1 MQSITLKKSI
11 LENKIISTENKSYI
25 LFYII
30 FLIGLAGHFWDRYFD
45 LMLLLTPFVL
55 FLTGTFALI
64 LSGELRSKKFIVW
77 FVAMYLFTL
86 SVEIAGVTTGK
97 IFGEY
102 TYGNVLGFKL
112 AGVPLIIGFNWL
124 LVILG
129 VFAISN
135 NLFKNKFL
143 IIITS
148 SMLAVLFDYIIEP
161 VAVKLNYWQWEMN
174 AVPVQNYLAWFVVSL
189 IALVSLVYFN
199 IKIHSKIFIHYF
211 ICLIIFFL
219 ILNFR

>member
-1 MQSITLKKSI
+1 MQSVTLDKSI
-11 LENKIISTENKSYI
+11 FQNRKVGTENKSYL
-25 LFYII
+25 LFYIV
-30 FLIGLAGHFWDRYFD
+30 FLMGLAGHFLDNYLD
-45 LMLLLTPFVL
+45 LMLVLTPFVL
-55 FLTGTFALI
+55 LITGTAALI
-64 LSGELRSKKFIVW
+64 LSGEIKSIKFIVW

-86 SVEIAGVTTGK
+86 SVEIAGVITGN

-102 TYGNVLGFKL
+102 TYGNVLGYKF

-143 IIITS
+143 IIIAS
-148 SMLAVLFDYIIEP
+148 ALLAVLFDYIIEP
-161 VAVKLNYWQWEMN
+161 VAMNLNYWQWEMN
-174 AVPVQNYLAWFVVSL
+174 TVPVQNYFAWFIVSL
-189 IALVSLVYFN
+189 IALISLMYFN